1 MLWALLSGA
10 TQALGSVWEHSG
22 CRCYSGGVWHP
33 QRSQVTWPGCTR
45 AGIPVGG
52 HRPDPQD
59 WRPWDG
65 NPARDPQ
72 LGERSVP
79 LHTPRY
85 IGGGAAGALGAVS
98 PPPPSGASLRQQWS
112 SHAIRASHR
121 VWAGYPPSD
130 GEQGWFGALRIRPGA
145 PQAQCPSPPLSDL
158 VFSLSL
164 CWWLPAGQGP
174 SSLER
179 AKASLDRAAPP
190 RPIFLPS

>member
-10 TQALGSVWEHSG
+10 IRALGSVREHSG

-33 QRSQVTWPGCTR
+33 RRSQVTWPGCTR
-45 AGIPVGG
+45 AEIPVGG

-72 LGERSVP
+72 RGERSVP

-98 PPPPSGASLRQQWS
+98 PPPLSGASLRQQWS

-121 VWAGYPPSD
+121 VWAGYPPVRR
-130 GEQGWFGALRIRPGA
+130 GAGVVWSLAHHTRSPPSPVSISSFIRPGVQPQPLLVA
-145 PQAQCPSPPLSDL
+145 PSRARAQLSRE
-158 VFSLSL
+158 SQRLS
-164 CWWLPAGQGP
+164 
-174 SSLER
+174 R
-179 AKASLDRAAPP
+179 
-190 RPIFLPS
+190 